1 MQMFQQIIDKK
12 KDLFYYLITAINN
25 NTNCCEI
32 SVYSDV
38 PIEKIQVTIQAGD
51 QAPTKMVRLVTF
63 EDPERQE
70 SSRKEVMK
78 RVKKILDD
86 TDNQVLL

>member
-1 MQMFQQIIDKK
+1 
-12 KDLFYYLITAINN
+12 
-25 NTNCCEI
+25 
-32 SVYSDV
+32 
-38 PIEKIQVTIQAGD
+38 
-51 QAPTKMVRLVTF
+51 MVRLVTF